1 MKASS
6 LLPPSTASPASL
18 PYIPEDVPEDDDS
31 WSPKP
36 PPPRSPP
43 RRHSRSGSTSTH
55 SALLKSMWRPAHSRT
70 LTPEYG
76 GLAPDPT
83 AGQTP
88 GPRRPSGP
96 QSERPRRSLSS
107 PFPLASISACGL
119 PPRPAADFQL
129 PVYQGSKERFVFP
142 LDKDRPF
149 HPCSPTAIRE
159 RRESLSA
166 LVVVGRVTRVLG
178 LFALIGALTLVARI
192 GSDVLASLSDAQW
205 EGDERW

>member
-6 LLPPSTASPASL
+6 LLPPSAASPASL
-18 PYIPEDVPEDDDS
+18 PSVPEYGDT
-31 WSPKP
+31 WSPQP

-43 RRHSRSGSTSTH
+43 RRHSRSGSTGTH
-55 SALLKSMWRPAHSRT
+55 SPLLKSMWRPAHART

-83 AGQTP
+83 EGSRRP
-88 GPRRPSGP
+88 GPH
-96 QSERPRRSLSS
+96 SERPRRSFSS
-107 PFPLASISACGL
+107 PFPLASISTNGI

-129 PVYQGSKERFVFP
+129 PVYHGSKERFVFP

-149 HPCSPTAIRE
+149 HPSSPTAARE

-166 LVVVGRVTRVLG
+166 IVLIGRLTRVLS

-192 GSDVLASLSDAQW
+192 GGDIFTSLGETQW
-205 EGDERW
+205 EGDDRW